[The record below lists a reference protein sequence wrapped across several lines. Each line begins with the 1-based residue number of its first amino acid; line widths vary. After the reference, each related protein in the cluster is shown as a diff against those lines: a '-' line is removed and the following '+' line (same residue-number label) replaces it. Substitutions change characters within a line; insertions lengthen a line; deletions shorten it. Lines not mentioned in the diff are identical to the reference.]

1 MSTFERRSSRKK
13 KAMALDTSSPKTEMI
28 DPALLEGVGANFI
41 VKEPSG
47 AVKTFPMRQDRFVI
61 GRSDRCDLAIADSS
75 VSGRHAEISRTDGDI
90 KIRDVGSANGIYLNG
105 ERVEEAELFDGDVLR
120 LGQTSIRID
129 VVGGRARAAGGLP
142 LRTVALAVA
151 GILLL
156 AAIGIGVGIAIRKKQ
171 QHRRDMGTLAAF
183 VSAAREGQRAKPCAA
198 IVDKVQ
204 DVAKE
209 LNALGKLSCSEP
221 LRGDDARRTVAGYR
235 ELSRTY
241 QLIATAINQF
251 AGQQATSTQAL
262 TGAAEQLG
270 DLDLKLRVAEAQ
282 ELIDQ
287 RSQVASAF
295 ASDWKKLSGAASA
308 YANEVEQAFVFGNKS
323 SCAAVERGV
332 NARSPSDV
340 LISCNKGFDRAK
352 NAVEDSL
359 KELDELTGGE
369 TGD

>member
-1 MSTFERRSSRKK
+1 MGEEAT
-13 KAMALDTSSPKTEMI
+13 PKTEMI
-28 DPALLEGVGANFI
+28 NPALLDGVSANFI
-41 VKEPSG
+41 VKGPSG
-47 AVKTFPMRQDRFVI
+47 LEKSYPMRQLAVTI
-61 GRSDRCDLAIADSS
+61 GRSDQCDISVKDSS
-75 VSGRHAEISRTDGDI
+75 MSGRHAEISKANGDI
-90 KIRDVGSANGIYLNG
+90 KIRDLGSANGIYLNG
-105 ERVEEAELFDGDVLR
+105 ERIEEAELYDGDVLR

-129 VVGGRARAAGGLP
+129 VVGGQARSQEGLP
-142 LRTVALAVA
+142 LRAVALSLATILVIA
-151 GILLL
+151 GIGL
-156 AAIGIGVGIAIRKKQ
+156 GVGIAVRKKQ
-171 QHRRDMGTLAAF
+171 QERRDLRTLAAF
-183 VSAAREGQRAKPCAA
+183 VSAAREGQHAKPCAA

-221 LRGDDARRTVAGYR
+221 LRGDEAKRAVAGYR
-235 ELSRTY
+235 ELARTY

-270 DLDLKLRVAEAQ
+270 DVDLKMRLAEAQ

-287 RSQVASAF
+287 RSQVTSAF
-295 ASDWKKLSGAASA
+295 ASDWKKLSGAAST

-323 SCAAVERGV
+323 SCPGVERGV
-332 NARSPSDV
+332 SARSPSDV

-359 KELDELTGGE
+359 KELDEMTGGE
-369 TGD
+369 AAPE

>member
-1 MSTFERRSSRKK
+1 
-13 KAMALDTSSPKTEMI
+13 MAVDTSSPKTEMI
-28 DPALLEGVGANFI
+28 DPALLEGIGANFI

-47 AVKTFPMRQDRFVI
+47 AVKTFPMRQDRFLI
-61 GRSDRCDLAIADSS
+61 GRSDNCDLPIADSS

-129 VVGGRARAAGGLP
+129 VVGGRARADGGGLP

-151 GILLL
+151 GILVL
-156 AAIGIGVGIAIRKKQ
+156 AALAVGIGIAVRKKQ
-171 QHRRDMGTLAAF
+171 QHRRDLRTVAAF
-183 VSAAREGQRAKPCAA
+183 VAAAREGQRAKPCAA

-209 LNALGKLSCSEP
+209 LNALGKLSCAEP
-221 LRGDDARRTVAGYR
+221 LRGDDARRAVAGYR

-241 QLIATAINQF
+241 QLIATAVGQF

-287 RSQVASAF
+287 RSQVSSAF
-295 ASDWKKLSGAASA
+295 ASDWKKLSSAATA
-308 YANEVEQAFVFGNKS
+308 YANDVEQAFVFGNKS
-323 SCAAVERGV
+323 SCPAVERGV
-332 NARSPSDV
+332 NARAPSDV
-340 LISCNKGFDRAK
+340 LISCNKGFDRAR

-359 KELDELTGGE
+359 KELDELTAGE
-369 TGD
+369 TGE

>member
-1 MSTFERRSSRKK
+1 MSIFGRKSSRKK
-13 KAMALDTSSPKTEMI
+13 AMAVETSSPQTEMI
-28 DPALLEGVGANFI
+28 DPALLEGIGANLI

-61 GRSDRCDLAIADSS
+61 GRSDGCDLAIADSS

-129 VVGGRARAAGGLP
+129 VVGGRARPAGGLP

-156 AAIGIGVGIAIRKKQ
+156 AAIGIGVGIAARKKQ
-171 QHRRDMGTLAAF
+171 QHRRDMRTLAAF

-221 LRGDDARRTVAGYR
+221 LRGDDAKRAVAGYR
-235 ELSRTY
+235 ELARTY

-251 AGQQATSTQAL
+251 AGQQATSNQAL
-262 TGAAEQLG
+262 TGAAEQLA
-270 DLDLKLRVAEAQ
+270 DLDVKLRVAEAQ

-287 RSQVASAF
+287 RSQVTSAF
-295 ASDWKKLSGAASA
+295 AADWKKLSGAASA

-323 SCAAVERGV
+323 SCPAVERGV

-352 NAVEDSL
+352 NAVEESL
-359 KELDELTGGE
+359 KELDDLTGGE